1 MTAPLLQ
8 VTDLKTHFHT
18 AKGLMKAV
26 DGVSFSLA
34 AGEVLGL
41 VGESGSGKSIT
52 GFSIIGLIDQPG
64 RIESGSSIK
73 LEGRELVGLAPSELR
88 AIRGKAI
95 SMVFQD
101 PMMTLNPVL
110 SIFTQIRLALEAH
123 GKIPPAEARQRAIA
137 ALKQVRIPDP
147 ELKVDFYPHQFS
159 GGMRQ
164 RVAIAIALLHK
175 PKLIIADEPTT
186 ALDVSIQAE
195 ILAEMK
201 ELVKETGTALIWIS
215 HDLATVASIADQVA
229 VMKTGRIVEAGATND
244 VLLNPQHPYTRGL
257 LDALPSRAEP
267 GTMLARNSGD
277 GAVDPAPPPRREA
290 TGQNRLPKHGVPYF
304 VIEGVSKQFRKNTG
318 LLHDLAEKAGLAS
331 PVPVVQAVDDIS
343 LTLARG
349 DALGLVGESGSGKST
364 LGRIAAG
371 IYAPTSGIVRLE
383 GERVISGG
391 RNPTKVTTRVQTIF
405 QDPFASLDPRMR
417 VGDSISEGPLAHGLV
432 TRAQAGEYVRQ
443 WLAAVGLDPAFAGR
457 YPHQFSGGQRQR
469 VAIARAL
476 AMQPDVVVC
485 DEPVASLD
493 VSIQAQIINLLIRLR
508 KELELTLIFISHDL
522 SVVRHLCDR
531 VAIMYRGRIVEAGQ
545 TAEIYE
551 NPQDDYTRRLLA
563 AVPVLP
569 QAARRPRKQFEPS
582 KYEVNDGTLA
592 VGRSGL
598 ARQGGEDPRRPF
610 SEAEGLEERRAL
622 RRGAVL
628 RQRP

>member
-18 AKGLMKAV
+18 AKGVMKAV

-64 RIESGSSIK
+64 RIEGGSSIK
-73 LEGRELVGLAPSELR
+73 LEGRELVGLAPNELR
-88 AIRGKAI
+88 AIRGKVI

-123 GKIPPAEARQRAIA
+123 GKISTAEARKRAIA

-267 GTMLARNSGD
+267 GAMLARNSGD
-277 GAVDPAPPPRREA
+277 GEADPAPPPRREA
-290 TGQNRLPKHGVPYF
+290 SGQKRMPKDGVPYF
-304 VIEGVSKQFRKNTG
+304 VIEGVSKKFRRDTG
-318 LLHDLAEKAGLAS
+318 LLHALAEKAGLAS
-331 PVPVVQAVDDIS
+331 PVPFVQAVDNIS

-371 IYAPTSGIVRLE
+371 IYAPTTGFVRLE
-383 GERVISGG
+383 GNPVISSG

-417 VGDSISEGPLAHGLV
+417 VGDSISEGPLAHGLI

-569 QAARRPRKQFEPS
+569 QAAQA
-582 KYEVNDGTLA
+582 TAAA
-592 VGRSGL
+592 V
-598 ARQGGEDPRRPF
+598 
-610 SEAEGLEERRAL
+610 
-622 RRGAVL
+622 
-628 RQRP
+628 